1 MPTVPMYN
9 QRQVQSAAL
18 PANGVSVQTS
28 PETFGAGFGEL
39 GQRVTGMFAEHQ
51 QRANVAMSQDAL
63 LQFQSYADDQL
74 NNPETGLMTKQGK
87 DVIGQADVTL
97 TNIRGKA
104 DELMQQLPE
113 GQVRENFL
121 RQVNANGQQYKNQ
134 ARTFEI
140 GQVRQYETN
149 QFQGILTSGVQNVSQ
164 MYGDNRAYVE
174 GNKQIFDQIDQFGSA
189 HGWSSEQIQAKK
201 VQFKEQAAQQAV
213 QNQLGAD
220 YMIFMMQNGEPADT
234 GGSMRAPSGNQSEPR
249 GVRNNNPGNIVATD
263 QKWEGQTGSDG
274 SYAQFATPEH
284 GIRALGKNLL
294 SYQRQGF
301 DTVEQIIGRW
311 APPHE
316 NDTAAYIK
324 TVAGKI
330 GVAPG
335 DKLELTNI
343 GTLTSLSKAIMQ
355 HENGQMKFTDQQIGS
370 GLQAAL
376 GINQLPPA
384 ESAPKRLTGMAAFE
398 ALNAADQGKFLRQAE
413 AIGNQQKAQ
422 YRSQLEG
429 VVKDANASYLKGV
442 EFPNAP
448 GQKDFIAAYGFNDG
462 SRRFEEF
469 QNNQVAGK
477 YIGAFRTMPSSS
489 ITEYVSGLKNQL
501 GEGEG
506 FAGRASAFDHV
517 EAAAKQVIGQRESNP
532 YQAAIDL
539 GAFKPISSSNPVD
552 IAAEVNNRSASSD
565 QLKAIGINAP
575 LLSKEEA
582 AAISGKVRGTTDVNQ
597 AITMLQ
603 SFGREMQP
611 QALRSVAAAIAPDS
625 AATAYSALILGQQ
638 DNQYNNRGQTIAYSQ
653 FVSYKPTLDKY
664 EAAKTILQGDQLVN
678 PTKAQKDAGISPV
691 KLPSD
696 DKLKQTFDDSVG
708 TAFSHNPQARQM
720 AWSIYKS
727 AYAGLAYT
735 NGDGDGLNTKTVDSD
750 LAEKAVSMATGGVY
764 KGLNGGD
771 VVMPF
776 GMDKSTFKDRYTTS
790 AEAAL
795 KGAGLNPSGQR
806 NFIPVNVGDG
816 QYRLV
821 TGSGRWA
828 TDPKTGAPV
837 TVRVQ

>member
-39 GQRVTGMFAEHQ
+39 GQRVTGIFAEHQ
-51 QRANVAMSQDAL
+51 QRANVAMSQDAM

-113 GQVRENFL
+113 GQVRDNFL
-121 RQVNANGQQYKNQ
+121 RQVNASGQQYKNQ

-174 GNKQIFDQIDQFGSA
+174 GNKQIFEQIDQFGSA

-201 VQFKEQAAQQAV
+201 VEFKEQAAQQAV

-220 YMIFMMQNGEPADT
+220 YMNFMIQNGEPADT

-263 QKWEGQTGSDG
+263 QKWEGQAGSDG
-274 SYAQFATPEH
+274 SYAKFVKPEY

-301 DTVEQIIGRW
+301 DTVEQIISRW

-324 TVAGKI
+324 AVAGKI
-330 GVAPG
+330 GVSPG
-335 DKLELTNI
+335 DKLDLTNI

-398 ALNAADQGKFLRQAE
+398 ALNAADQGKFMRQAE

-429 VVKDANASYLKGV
+429 VVKDANAAYLRGK
-442 EFPNAP
+442 EYPNAP
-448 GQKDFIAAYGFNDG
+448 GQAEFIQAYGYSDGMKNFNQFRQTQQLG
-462 SRRFEEF
+462 SD
-469 QNNQVAGK
+469 
-477 YIGAFRTMPSSS
+477 IGAVQNLPFASQQALLQDRQP
-489 ITEYVSGLKNQL
+489 VP
-501 GEGEG
+501 GEGY
-506 FAGRASAFDHV
+506 
-517 EAAAKQVIGQRESNP
+517 AAAASRYDSLTQAVDYVNRARQSDPVHYAQQQQVLDPVSIGNVQQFGAGLAQRANMMP
-532 YQAAIDL
+532 Q
-539 GAFKPISSSNPVD
+539 ISQEYGTP
-552 IAAEVNNRSASSD
+552 
-565 QLKAIGINAP
+565 LKVF
-575 LLSKEEA
+575 SKEEA
-582 AAISGKVRGTTDVNQ
+582 AQLGQVFQEAPVSQQVAYLDTMRQSIGDKRVYMAALQQVSESAPTAAVAGIIMDKPGAITAQTNLFSSDVN
-597 AITMLQ
+597 
-603 SFGREMQP
+603 
-611 QALRSVAAAIAPDS
+611 
-625 AATAYSALILGQQ
+625 
-638 DNQYNNRGQTIAYSQ
+638 
-653 FVSYKPTLDKY
+653 
-664 EAAKTILQGDQLVN
+664 VN
-678 PTKAQKDAGISPV
+678 PSDAAMAILEGNRARKGEKGTKGMPMPKDTDMRADFASYVGDAFAGDAQGAEMAY
-691 KLPSD
+691 
-696 DKLKQTFDDSVG
+696 QTALD
-708 TAFSHNPQARQM
+708 
-720 AWSIYKS
+720 Y
-727 AYAGLAYT
+727 YAGLSQRK
-735 NGDGDGLNTKTVDSD
+735 GDITGEYDTSRFKQAMG
-750 LAEKAVSMATGGVY
+750 VSTGGIY
-764 KGLNGGD
+764 DYNGQGS
-771 VVMPF
+771 VMLPW
-776 GMDKSTFKDRYTTS
+776 GMGETEFDSAVDAAWKDQVT
-790 AEAAL
+790 
-795 KGAGLNPSGQR
+795 GAGIKAP
-806 NFIPVNVGDG
+806 PG
-816 QYRLV
+816 QYGLQSYGDSQYLIKLGAGYLQDN
-821 TGSGRWA
+821 TGQ
-828 TDPKTGAPV
+828 PV
-837 TVRVQ
+837 ILNLQRKRQRFIGDIPQ